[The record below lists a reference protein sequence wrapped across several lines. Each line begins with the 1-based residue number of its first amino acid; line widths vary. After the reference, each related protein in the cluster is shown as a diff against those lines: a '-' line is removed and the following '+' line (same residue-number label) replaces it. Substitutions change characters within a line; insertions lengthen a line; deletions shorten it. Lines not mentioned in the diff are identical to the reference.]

1 MESTAQ
7 LIIINECFMPATIQP
22 RPALS
27 DLFLHRR
34 LPAISQRQPFEWK
47 WNFRIQRKFSTR
59 KPRRRVAGTGENFTL
74 ATSGHRAETILSNE
88 HMLRNTEGIANEL
101 WGESTIFYFVM

>member
-34 LPAISQRQPFEWK
+34 LPAISQRQPFE
-47 WNFRIQRKFSTR
+47 
-59 KPRRRVAGTGENFTL
+59 
-74 ATSGHRAETILSNE
+74 
-88 HMLRNTEGIANEL
+88 
-101 WGESTIFYFVM
+101 

>member
-1 MESTAQ
+1 MFASKQKFENFKFRLKNFNFYSFSIIYFILPSDAMESTAQ

-34 LPAISQRQPFEWK
+34 LPAISQRQPFE
-47 WNFRIQRKFSTR
+47 
-59 KPRRRVAGTGENFTL
+59 
-74 ATSGHRAETILSNE
+74 
-88 HMLRNTEGIANEL
+88 
-101 WGESTIFYFVM
+101 